1 MKNLIMKNLIFAS
14 LIALS
19 AASAIAQVTVK
30 DPWARA
36 TVPHQKAT
44 GVFMQLTAQQDARLV
59 EAQSPV
65 AEIVEI
71 HEMKMENEV
80 MKMRPVSDLP
90 LPADKTVEL
99 RPGGFHIM
107 LMGLKQQIK
116 EGDVVP
122 VTLVVESKDKKR
134 ETIALQVP
142 ARPLNSMAAG
152 NHSKR

>member
-1 MKNLIMKNLIFAS
+1 MKNLILAS
-14 LIALS
+14 VIALFTTG
-19 AASAIAQVTVK
+19 AFAQVTVK

-44 GVFMQLTAQQDARLV
+44 GVFMQLTARQDARVV
-59 EAQSPV
+59 EAQSSV
-65 AEIVEI
+65 ADVAEI

-116 EGDVVP
+116 EGDLVP
-122 VTLVVESKDKKR
+122 LTLVIENKDKKR

-152 NHSKR
+152 SHSKR